1 MIKLFN
7 MILTSVGPLLV
18 LGSLAAGIPLFGNTW
33 TLHVEGTAP
42 GSGEV
47 RDTES
52 YQSLPGFNHMLSNQ
66 SADSATDEDNERDD
80 PSLGITLEGVCK
92 HMKLSGDGKIGQTT
106 LEAECVDEYGV
117 WWITSLNLNECAAN
131 VGGMLAYHDQ

>member
-1 MIKLFN
+1 MVFAKQIN
-7 MILTSVGPLLV
+7 MIATCIVPLLA
-18 LGSLAAGIPLFGNTW
+18 LGTLSTGIPLVGNTW

-66 SADSATDEDNERDD
+66 SATDEEDEPDD
-80 PSLGITLEGVCK
+80 TSLGITLEGVCK
-92 HMKLSGDGKIGQTT
+92 HMTLSGDGKIGQTT
-106 LEAECVDEYGV
+106 LEAECVDEYGI

-131 VGGMLAYHDQ
+131 VGGLLAYYDQ